1 MQYLLEEY
9 GKYAEITGY
18 KNVKFE
24 KAEAFLKANRKETL
38 QTVDVQFFD
47 AQLIATHEHLYFAA
61 LNALLA
67 FRNKTNISKSLAMET
82 MLFASAQR
90 QIQKAIQRCGITP
103 QTASMAV
110 IVIGDKPTQLKTM
123 LEAISTCFG
132 LEPDE
137 RVLEM
142 SDFKEQKIVETFQIT
157 DQELKTVMKNGNR
170 EEAVVNLVI
179 ERVALLATQL

>member
-1 MQYLLEEY
+1 MQYLLEEH
-9 GKYAEITGY
+9 GQYAEITGY

-24 KAEAFLKANRKETL
+24 KAEAFLKANRKETP
-38 QTVDVQFFD
+38 QTVNVQFFD
-47 AQLIATHEHLYFAA
+47 AQLIATQEHLYFVA

-103 QTASMAV
+103 QTASIAV
-110 IVIGDKPTQLKTM
+110 IVIGEDPTQLKTM
-123 LEAISTCFG
+123 LEAISTGFG

-157 DQELKTVMKNGNR
+157 DQEVKTVIKNGNR